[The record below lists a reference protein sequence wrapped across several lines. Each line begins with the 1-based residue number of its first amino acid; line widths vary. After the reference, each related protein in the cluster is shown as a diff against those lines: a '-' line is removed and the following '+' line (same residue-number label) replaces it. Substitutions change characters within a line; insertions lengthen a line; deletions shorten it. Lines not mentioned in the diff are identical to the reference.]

1 MRDSVLFYML
11 SHRSK
16 YFLRFYSVVLFLI
29 VPFVIRFGLEIL
41 DPGERF
47 VTTPGMF
54 HVLGTVA
61 ILSALT
67 LLLGLY
73 VTMDLKRDVFWL
85 RIDDVVIARAFY
97 VLSATALGLAAAA
110 AGYSLNFAYLCL
122 MMFFV
127 LRDFHLKQA
136 KRYLALSLP
145 LAIFCTAWA
154 EPAWSWEVV
163 PASISNWLTQWL
175 MTASV
180 YCAFDCLSTYRS
192 RPLDDQC
199 FQTNY

>member
-11 SHRSK
+11 THRSK

-29 VPFVIRFGLEIL
+29 VPFVAWFALEIL

-54 HVLGTVA
+54 RVLGSVA
-61 ILSALT
+61 ILSTLT
-67 LLLGLY
+67 LVLGLY

-85 RIDDVVIARAFY
+85 RIDDVVIARMFY
-97 VLSATALGLAAAA
+97 ALVAAALGLAAAA

-127 LRDFHLKQA
+127 LRDFHVKRA

-145 LAIFCTAWA
+145 LAFFCTAWT

-175 MTASV
+175 MTSSV
-180 YCAFDCLSTYRS
+180 YCALDCLSTYRN
-192 RPLDDQC
+192 RPIEDQC

>member
-11 SHRSK
+11 AHRSK
-16 YFLRFYSVVLFLI
+16 YFLRFYSVALFLI
-29 VPFVIRFGLEIL
+29 VPFGLWFGLEVL
-41 DPGERF
+41 DPAERF
-47 VTTPGMF
+47 VTTPMMF
-54 HVLGTVA
+54 GVLGCIV
-61 ILSALT
+61 ILSTLM

-73 VTMDLKRDVFWL
+73 VTMDLKRDVLWL

-97 VLSATALGLAAAA
+97 VTVATALGLAAAA

-127 LRDFHLKQA
+127 LRDFHAKQA
-136 KRYLALSLP
+136 KRYVAVSLP
-145 LAIFCTAWA
+145 FAFFCTVLA

-175 MTASV
+175 MAASV
-180 YCAFDCLSTYRS
+180 YCALDCLSTYRN

-199 FQTNY
+199 LQTNY